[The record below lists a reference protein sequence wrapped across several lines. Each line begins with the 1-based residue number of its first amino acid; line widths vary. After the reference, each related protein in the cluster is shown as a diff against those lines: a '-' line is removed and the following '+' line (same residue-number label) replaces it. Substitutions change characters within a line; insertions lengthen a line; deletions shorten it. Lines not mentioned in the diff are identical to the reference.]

1 LTIRAVGSALRFAGR
16 MLPCPKI
23 VERLAENGT
32 SAKTPPMD
40 QDISPLRGFAIC
52 TAPRSG
58 SNFLS

>member
-1 LTIRAVGSALRFAGR
+1 
-16 MLPCPKI
+16 MLPCLKI